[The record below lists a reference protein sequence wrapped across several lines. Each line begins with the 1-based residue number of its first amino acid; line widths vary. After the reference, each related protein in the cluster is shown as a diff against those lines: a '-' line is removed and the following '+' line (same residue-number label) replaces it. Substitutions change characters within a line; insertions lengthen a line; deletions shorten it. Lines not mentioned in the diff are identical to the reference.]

1 MQLYLKK
8 CISEKNRIQ
17 KRFTGEEYGIDFLAK
32 DSTSL
37 YSPIIELQSD
47 SDILA
52 YNYAYI
58 PDWGRYYFVEPE
70 NVKVIGANRYEVQ
83 LVCDS
88 LSTFGSQL
96 LSVPCVIDRTESYG
110 GSPYIPSEAFVV
122 NCKHKTDILKFT
134 TGLNTTGQFILIT
147 AGG

>member
-1 MQLYLKK
+1 MQLYLRR
-8 CISEKNRIQ
+8 CVSEKN
-17 KRFTGEEYGIDFLAK
+17 KLYKKFTGEDMEVIFLAK

-37 YSPIIELQSD
+37 YSPVIEVQTE
-47 SDILA
+47 SDITEF
-52 YNYAYI
+52 NYAYI
-58 PDWGRYYFVEPE
+58 PDWGRFYFIEPE

-88 LSTFGSQL
+88 LSTFADQL
-96 LSVPCVIDRTESYG
+96 VSVPCVIDRTESYG

-122 NCKHKTDILKFT
+122 NCKHKTDILKFS
-134 TGLNTTGQFILIT
+134 TGLNTNGEFILIT